1 VPVPVPEWP
10 GIRQSRARL
19 HNGLVASGSRS
30 SGPIAVGQRRAGAPE
45 PGPRTPAAAR
55 QKAPAPRTPRR
66 RDPLLDPDAPS
77 WGNALSV
84 AACVLLVL
92 AALVALAFQKPG
104 AIKLGKRGFAAASA
118 PGGVATSSPTVE
130 PLARRSAAARSALAE
145 QDHTLAGGLVREVDV
160 IAAGARPA
168 CFGLEPEGDICLG
181 PGARMRIGA
190 LGQGV
195 ELLDGRA
202 VVSVERLGVGVSLVV
217 ALGALRVEAR
227 DAVLGLELDADRAV
241 VRVLRG
247 AALVAHGERTDT
259 LVSAHSALYRSAART
274 LEVIPQLPEKARR
287 DWELLAARSARN

>member
-1 VPVPVPEWP
+1 
-10 GIRQSRARL
+10 
-19 HNGLVASGSRS
+19 VAGGSRS
-30 SGPIAVGQRRAGAPE
+30 TGPIVAGQRRAAPPE
-45 PGPRTPAAAR
+45 PGARVPAASRAHV
-55 QKAPAPRTPRR
+55 AAAPRPPRR

-104 AIKLGKRGFAAASA
+104 AISLGEREFAATSA
-118 PGGVATSSPTVE
+118 RSGAAISSPTVE
-130 PLARRSAAARSALAE
+130 PLARRPAAARSALAE
-145 QDHTLAGGLVREVDV
+145 AQDHTLAGGLVREADV

-227 DAVLGLELDADRAV
+227 DAVLGLELDPDKAV

-247 AALVAHGERTDT
+247 AALVSYGERTDT
-259 LVSAHSALYRSAART
+259 LVSAHSALYRSASRT
-274 LEVIPQLPEKARR
+274 LEVIPQLAEKARR